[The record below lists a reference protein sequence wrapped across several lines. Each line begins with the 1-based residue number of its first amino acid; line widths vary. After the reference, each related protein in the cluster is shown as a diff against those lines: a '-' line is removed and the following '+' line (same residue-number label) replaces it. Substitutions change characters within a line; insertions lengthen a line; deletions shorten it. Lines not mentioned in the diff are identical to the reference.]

1 MSRRRDDLQREALDA
16 TGDPVAAEA
25 LLAQVGAALDPV
37 APPPRAR
44 VRLMARIAGE
54 RAGGDRPSVRGEQ
67 ARLAWWSP
75 VAAALA
81 AALIVAVLL
90 RAAPS
95 PEVARLRAEIASL
108 RAAGVRALPMEALEA
123 QAGARVQA
131 FWDKDAGRWFIVGS
145 GLKRMAGKDLQFWFI
160 TPDGQKIPSQSL
172 DVHEDGCGLLV
183 VTVPSELAGNIA
195 AAAVTDEP
203 IGGSAQPTGQIQL
216 LCKL

>member
-1 MSRRRDDLQREALDA
+1 HQ
-16 TGDPVAAEA
+16 P
-25 LLAQVGAALDPV
+25 
-37 APPPRAR
+37 
-44 VRLMARIAGE
+44 
-54 RAGGDRPSVRGEQ
+54 
-67 ARLAWWSP
+67 RLAWWSP

-81 AALIVAVLL
+81 AGLIVAVLL
-90 RAAPS
+90 RSGPS
-95 PEVARLRAEIASL
+95 PELARLRAELAPLRAELASL
-108 RAAGVRALPMEALEA
+108 RVAGVRALPMQALES

-131 FWDKDAGRWFIVGS
+131 FWDKDASRWFIVGS

-160 TPDGQKIPSQSL
+160 TPDGKKIPSASL
-172 DVHEDGCGLLV
+172 DVHEDGCGLMV